1 MEGAW
6 NMASI
11 EAIEGIGAVYAI
23 KLREAGVRTVE
34 KLLEVGATKKGRVE
48 LAAATGISEKLILT
62 WANHAD
68 LFRIKGV
75 SSQYSELLEAAGV
88 DTVVELGNRKAENLH
103 AKMLEVNEKK
113 KLVRRPPSLKMV
125 ESWVKQAGKLPR
137 VMTY

>member
-1 MEGAW
+1 
-6 NMASI
+6 MASI

-113 KLVRRPPSLKMV
+113 KLVRRPPSLNMV

>member
-1 MEGAW
+1 
-6 NMASI
+6 MASI